1 MFNFKDKLKSKKIL
15 IYGFGKTG
23 KSCFNFL
30 KKNNQIKIYDDN
42 HKTIPKNIKN
52 NYFIKINNIKKD
64 FYEYIVISP
73 GIDINKCRL
82 KFFLLKNKNK
92 IITDLDLF
100 YFQNI
105 NNTKITITGTNGKST
120 TSKLL
125 YTIIKKHKKNVKL
138 IGNIG
143 KPVLDQ
149 KAKNSKT
156 IFVIEASSYQIE
168 YSKYYKTDYSM
179 ILNISPDHLERHQTM
194 KNYVNAKFKLV
205 KNQKDNGYAYIAK
218 NNIYL
223 KRISKNTKL
232 KSKIILVDFRNIE
245 NIKSNI
251 LNPYFKNINN
261 LQNLSFIF
269 EISKKLGLKK
279 KKIIESLNSFHGLKF
294 RQQIIYKNKNL
305 LIINDSKSTSFSSSV
320 NLLKSNNNIYW
331 IVGGLYKK
339 GDNFNLNK
347 KYFKFLKVY
356 IYGKNKNYFV
366 RQLKNK
372 LKYKVF
378 ANIKESLKE
387 IIKDIRSDKHNE
399 KKREVLFSPSAASF
413 DSFKNFEERGMYF
426 NYLIKKLKFIKSIN
440 AK

>member
-1 MFNFKDKLKSKKIL
+1 M
-15 IYGFGKTG
+15 
-23 KSCFNFL
+23 
-30 KKNNQIKIYDDN
+30 
-42 HKTIPKNIKN
+42 
-52 NYFIKINNIKKD
+52 
-64 FYEYIVISP
+64 
-73 GIDINKCRL
+73 
-82 KFFLLKNKNK
+82 
-92 IITDLDLF
+92 
-100 YFQNI
+100 
-105 NNTKITITGTNGKST
+105 
-120 TSKLL
+120 
-125 YTIIKKHKKNVKL
+125 
-138 IGNIG
+138 
-143 KPVLDQ
+143 
-149 KAKNSKT
+149 
-156 IFVIEASSYQIE
+156 
-168 YSKYYKTDYSM
+168 
-179 ILNISPDHLERHQTM
+179 
-194 KNYVNAKFKLV
+194 
-205 KNQKDNGYAYIAK
+205 
-218 NNIYL
+218 
-223 KRISKNTKL
+223 
-232 KSKIILVDFRNIE
+232 
-245 NIKSNI
+245 
-251 LNPYFKNINN
+251 
-261 LQNLSFIF
+261 
-269 EISKKLGLKK
+269 
-279 KKIIESLNSFHGLKF
+279 KF

-387 IIKDIRSDKHNE
+387 IIKDIRSDKHNK